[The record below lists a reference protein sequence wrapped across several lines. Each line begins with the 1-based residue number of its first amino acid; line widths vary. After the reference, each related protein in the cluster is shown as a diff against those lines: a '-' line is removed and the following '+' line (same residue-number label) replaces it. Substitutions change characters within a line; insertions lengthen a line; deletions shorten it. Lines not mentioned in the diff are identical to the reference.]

1 LGERKNLEK
10 PGKPMENPWK
20 NMENHGKTFQNTKL
34 QTSNFP
40 QVTNASVSP
49 QVKSRPL
56 RTQIQ
61 DISEKGKVPMQTK
74 CI

>member
-1 LGERKNLEK
+1 MEKTWKNLEK
-10 PGKPMENPWK
+10 Q
-20 NMENHGKTFQNTKL
+20 GKTFQNTKL

-61 DISEKGKVPMQTK
+61 DISEQKGKVPMQTK